1 MLDNVHVQLPRK
13 INMANNNTLHN
24 QPIWRWMVTILLFLV
39 MAAPMVL
46 LPNSCVSN
54 KHTLSSISSPS
65 KLSRIPDHCVPQV
78 RKGKTC
84 CASTKR
90 LTSSRQCHCPKADMS
105 QNSRTFA
112 IIPTQCQWDIQPAK
126 QFTIVSWIWVQ
137 PPVLHT
143 FSPPELLHQPIS
155 FALTVVHTTV
165 LLI

>member
-1 MLDNVHVQLPRK
+1 
-13 INMANNNTLHN
+13 MANNNTLHN
-24 QPIWRWMVTILLFLV
+24 QPFWRWMVTILLFLV

-46 LPNSCVSN
+46 LSNSCVSN
-54 KHTLSSISSPS
+54 KHTLCSISSPS
-65 KLSRIPDHCVPQV
+65 KLSRIPIPDHCVPQV

-90 LTSSRQCHCPKADMS
+90 LTSPRQCHCEKTDMS
-105 QNSRTFA
+105 ELHRTLA

-143 FSPPELLHQPIS
+143 FFPPELLHQPIS

>member
-1 MLDNVHVQLPRK
+1 
-13 INMANNNTLHN
+13 MANNNILHN
-24 QPIWRWMVTILLFLV
+24 QPFWRWMVTISPFLV
-39 MAAPMVL
+39 VVASTVL
-46 LPNSCVSN
+46 LPNSCISN
-54 KHTLSSISSPS
+54 KHTLCSISSPS

-90 LTSSRQCHCPKADMS
+90 LTSPRQCHCEKTDMLEIR
-105 QNSRTFA
+105 RTLA
-112 IIPTQCQWDIQPAK
+112 IIPTQCQWGIQPTR
-126 QFTIVSWIWVQ
+126 QVTIVSWIWVQ

-143 FSPPELLHQPIS
+143 FFPPELLHQPNS